1 VEIKLRVLEGHME
14 ARQVAGLTVIAATIK
29 LVFSFIKP
37 IFTYIPN

>member
-1 VEIKLRVLEGHME
+1 ME

-37 IFTYIPN
+37 IFTNTLLVDV